1 MQQFSANYIFS
12 GNAAPIKNGVVIV
25 DNKGVVLEVLNPMID
40 EINWQDVN
48 KFEGIICPG
57 FVNTHCH
64 LELSHLKGK
73 ISRNTQ
79 LHGFIQEIISMREQS
94 SEQERLEAL
103 EKAEQEMKTN
113 GIVAVGDIS
122 NGNTTFKLKQQNN
135 LYYHT
140 FIEVFGSDPA
150 IAETAFNHAEL
161 LYNDYFDKTKVSIT
175 PHATYSVSDKLT
187 ELIKLHCI
195 ENKSLVSI
203 HNQETESENQFFKE
217 GKGKLFELLN
227 IAEKTNQTFK
237 PTQQNA
243 LPSFL
248 VKYDGLGK
256 ILLVHNTF
264 TAKEDIAWA
273 NQFSKYIYWAFC
285 PNANQ
290 YIEGKQPNYS
300 LFLNEKCTIGT
311 DSLASN
317 WSLSVL
323 DELKTITK
331 NSPQIPL
338 ETLIKWA
345 TFNGAEFLG
354 ITHQFGSIEKGKQPG
369 INLIE
374 QVDFKNLCLT
384 PQSKVNVLVK

>member
-1 MQQFSANYIFS
+1 MQQISADYVFTVNT
-12 GNAAPIKNGVVIV
+12 APIKNGVVV
-25 DNKGVVLEVLNPMID
+25 LDNSGLVLEVLNPIVD
-40 EINWQDVN
+40 EINWGNV
-48 KFEGIICPG
+48 KKHKGIICPG

-64 LELSHLKGK
+64 LELSYLKGK
-73 ISRNTQ
+73 ISEQTQ
-79 LHGFIQEIISMREQS
+79 LHGFIQEIISLREQFT
-94 SEQERLEAL
+94 EQERLDAIQ
-103 EKAEQEMKTN
+103 KAEQEMITN

-122 NGNTTFKLKQQNN
+122 NGNSTFKLKQQQN

-150 IAETAFNHAEL
+150 IAETAFNRAEM
-161 LYNDYFDKTKVSIT
+161 LYNSYFDKTKTSIT

-195 ENKSLVSI
+195 KNNGLVSI

-217 GKGKLFELLN
+217 GKGKLFEFLN
-227 IAEKTNQTFK
+227 IAEKTKGTFK

-248 VKYDGLGK
+248 SKYKDLK
-256 ILLVHNTF
+256 KVLLVHNTF
-264 TAKEDIAWA
+264 TEQQDITWA
-273 NQFSKYIYWAFC
+273 NQFSTTIFWAFC
-285 PNANQ
+285 PNANM
-290 YIEGKQPNYS
+290 YIEGKQPNYN

-331 NSPQIPL
+331 NSPEIPL
-338 ETLIKWA
+338 ETLLKWA
-345 TFNGAEFLG
+345 TINGAEFLG
-354 ITHQFGSIEKGKQPG
+354 IEKQYGSIEKGKKPS

-374 QVDFKNLCLT
+374 MLNSDITKLT
-384 PQSKVNVLVK
+384 QESNVRVLF